1 MVKILIVRLGALG
14 DILHALPAVT
24 AMRAALPEAD
34 IGWVVEESWLELL
47 STRETAASH
56 ELSAQKPVVNR
67 IHAVNTKRWRKV
79 MLHPSTTAEIKAV
92 FSEIRGCG
100 YDLAIDFQGAIK
112 SALCA
117 AFGKPKRIAGF
128 ADPRE
133 WSAHFFYSQR
143 FPRVGEHVI
152 EQNFALVQQSFALIQ
167 QALVEQALAASAL
180 TQHSGGSE
188 LPLTAPLLPRDF
200 AAEAWAEAEI
210 QRLGIASFAVINPGA
225 GWGAKQWPAERFGE
239 VAKALAVHN
248 LKTLVN
254 AGPAEESMADAV
266 VRASGGN
273 AFPLRCSIG
282 QLIAIMRRAR
292 LAIAG
297 DTGPLHLAAA
307 LGVRTVGLYGPT
319 DPARTGPFGAP
330 GVALRHPESQTTSS
344 HHSHPEDGLLKIT
357 TEEVIAAARRL
368 LGSS

>member
-24 AMRAALPEAD
+24 AIRAALPEAH

-47 STRETAASH
+47 STREAAASH

-133 WSAHFFYSQR
+133 WSAHFFYSQKV
-143 FPRVGEHVI
+143 PRAGEHVI
-152 EQNFALVQQSFALIQ
+152 EQNL
-167 QALVEQALAASAL
+167 ALASSAL
-180 TQHSGGSE
+180 TQHSDGSE
-188 LPLTAPLLPRDF
+188 LPLTAPPLPRDC
-200 AAEAWAEAEI
+200 AAEAWADAEI

-239 VAKALAVHN
+239 VAKALARHN

-254 AGPAEESMADAV
+254 AGPSEEGMAEAV

-330 GVALRHPESQTTSS
+330 GVVLRHPESQTTSS
-344 HHSHPEDGLLKIT
+344 HHRHPEDGLLKIT